1 MLELKEVSMRYPT
14 GNVALGD
21 VSIEIDRG
29 EFVFLIG
36 ASGAGKSTLIKL
48 LTKELSPTSGQL
60 WFEDKNVT
68 KLHKRRI
75 PLYRRSLGIVF
86 QDYRLLERE
95 TVAENVAFAM
105 RIVGKK
111 NREIRKTL
119 PLVLNLVGLSGKE
132 KIFPDQLSGGE
143 QQRVSIARAIANN
156 PKLLICDEPTG
167 NLDPATS
174 WELMDLL
181 SKLHNHGTTI
191 IMATHSKDI
200 VNAMQKRVI
209 ELRDGK
215 LVRDQEQGGYI

>member
-14 GNVALGD
+14 GNIGLGD
-21 VSIEIDRG
+21 VSIKIDKG

-36 ASGAGKSTLIKL
+36 ASGAGKSTFIKL

-60 WFEDKNVT
+60 WFEDKNIT
-68 KLHKRRI
+68 KMHKRRI
-75 PLYRRSLGIVF
+75 PHYRRKLGIVF
-86 QDYRLLERE
+86 QDYRLLEKE

-105 RIVGKK
+105 RIIGKK
-111 NREIRKTL
+111 NREIQRTL
-119 PLVLNLVGLSGKE
+119 PLILNLVGLKGKE

-181 SKLHNHGTTI
+181 SKLHTHGTTV
-191 IMATHSKDI
+191 IMATHSNDI
-200 VNAMQKRVI
+200 VDAMQKRVI
-209 ELRDGK
+209 ELRDGE
-215 LVRDQEQGGYI
+215 LFRDEQQGGYI